1 MDDEQLLIN
10 YLKKKGC
17 SKRSIETYVRAFNKF
32 MGWLESRHMESENV
46 TYSELLDYIA
56 YLRKRGITQRTVQ
69 NYLLAIT
76 HYYEA
81 LVKAEIIATNPG
93 KYITLK
99 TKQTRKLYPVLSKEQ
114 LENLYTTFESKAYRK
129 TKPTAHASAIRN
141 KIITGLMVYQG
152 LTVTALAT
160 LTVNDVDVLGGSIHI
175 KGGRKYAARTLPL
188 QARQII
194 ELDRYINQ
202 TRKELQQAFGQE
214 ESELLLIH
222 GYTNYGDLHSQRVM
236 KRLKRKEPQLQ
247 SLQHIRASVITHW
260 LKQYNLR
267 EVQYMAGHKRV
278 LSTEAYL
285 QNDTEGLQLDI
296 DRFHPM
302 NETQP

>member
-1 MDDEQLLIN
+1 MDDEQLLIS

-17 SKRSIETYVRAFNKF
+17 SKRSIETYNRAFKKF
-32 MGWLESRHMESENV
+32 MSWLESRHLESENV

-56 YLRKRGITQRTVQ
+56 WLRKRNVTQRTIQ
-69 NYLLAIT
+69 NYLLGIT

-81 LVKAEIIATNPG
+81 LVKAEVITTNPG

-99 TKQTRKLYPVLSKEQ
+99 VQPTKKLYPILSKEQ
-114 LENLYTTFESKAYRK
+114 LENLYTTFEVKAYRK
-129 TKPTAHASAIRN
+129 TKPTAHASAMRN
-141 KIITGLMVYQG
+141 KVIIGLVIYQG
-152 LTVTALAT
+152 LTVTTLAE
-160 LTVNDVDVLGGSIHI
+160 LTINDVDVLGGTIRI
-175 KGGRKYAARTLPL
+175 KGGRKYATRTLPL

-202 TRKELQQAFGQE
+202 TRKELQQAFDQE
-214 ESELLLIH
+214 ESDLLLIH
-222 GYTNYGDLHSQRVM
+222 GYANYGDLHNQRIM
-236 KRLKRKEPQLQ
+236 RRLKKKEPQLQ
-247 SLQHIRASVITHW
+247 SMQHIRASVITHW

-267 EVQYMAGHKRV
+267 EVQYMAGHKR
-278 LSTEAYL
+278 LLRTEAYL

-302 NETQP
+302 G